1 MGYRHYFYLV
11 DKSEVEKVKDMD
23 MKSLTEYAKQQ
34 GAEIFDEE
42 DGGGFYFDDNAF
54 MKKEEVFE
62 FGKLYWDN
70 TAERICS
77 TGLPL
82 FSRPEVQNEFEDY
95 MPFVVG
101 KSGLLEA
108 IKIYQ
113 EKALAYYKGLKVD
126 DEDGFAPLTSEQ
138 KIKEHIQG
146 KIKYLSHGIANLDES
161 KKWYVSSSWEYE
173 HAVFNLVHLLKIIDW
188 EKQTLLF
195 YGW

>member
-11 DKSEVEKVKDMD
+11 DKSEVEKVRDMD

-34 GAEIFDEE
+34 GTELFEE

-54 MKKEEVFE
+54 MNKTEVFE
-62 FGKLYWDN
+62 FGKLYWDD
-70 TAERICS
+70 TAERIYK

-95 MPFVVG
+95 IPFVVG

-126 DEDGFAPLTSEQ
+126 DEDDFARLTSEQ

-161 KKWYVSSSWEYE
+161 KQWCVSNSWEYE
-173 HAVFNLVHLLKIIDW
+173 NAVFNLVHLLKVIDW
-188 EKQTLLF
+188 SKQTLLF